1 MRSIAGWLRAPS
13 SPSRSEEEGMTRNT
27 MVPHVDRET
36 PPRSL
41 PLLGSNQERYLAAV
55 VTAK

>member
-1 MRSIAGWLRAPS
+1 
-13 SPSRSEEEGMTRNT
+13 MTRNT